1 MSEIYTYLAVAVT
14 VIFTVALI
22 SLLTY
27 TNISEHHTT
36 IRECLKHNPN
46 AAHVCQGVAK

>member
-1 MSEIYTYLAVAVT
+1 MSEVYKYLAVAVT
-14 VIFTVALI
+14 VICVVAVI
-22 SLLTY
+22 SLLAY
-27 TNISEHHTT
+27 TDISEHHTT